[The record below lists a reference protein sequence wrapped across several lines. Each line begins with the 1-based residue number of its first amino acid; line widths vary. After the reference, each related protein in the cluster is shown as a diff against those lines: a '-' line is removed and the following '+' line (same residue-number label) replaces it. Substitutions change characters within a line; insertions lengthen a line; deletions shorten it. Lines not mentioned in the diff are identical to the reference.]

1 MSLVGALEFR
11 QIQAAASRLAGRVN
25 RTPLLRSAL
34 LSEHLGAEI
43 YLKLENLQLTGSFK
57 VRGALNKIL
66 AEPSCG
72 GGVVAASAG
81 NHAQGVALAAARAG
95 ASAQIVMPEWASISK
110 QEATRALG
118 ADVVLHGSSVEEAID
133 RAKELA
139 GASRVFVH
147 PFDDYA
153 VMAGQGTIGLEIAED
168 LPEVQRVV
176 VPIGGGGLISG
187 IASALAT
194 AAPHCRVNGVQAAAA
209 PSARESCAR
218 GEPVTLPAKPTVAD
232 GIAIKSPGRLT
243 LPIIKELVS
252 EVVLAEEE
260 DLVAAVLWL
269 TEREKVLAE
278 GAGAAPVAALL
289 GGALSLSPGE
299 KVVLVISGGN
309 LDSPLLG
316 RMVNQGLMLRGR
328 LHRLTV
334 RLPDQ
339 PGALAGLLNL
349 VASLKANVLH
359 ISHDRNVRDLTLDQ
373 TRVKLELETRGP
385 AHIQEITAA
394 LRDAGYEE

>member
-1 MSLVGALEFR
+1 MGGLEIR
-11 QIQAAASRLAGRVN
+11 QIQAAAGRLAGRVN
-25 RTPLLRSAL
+25 RTPLLRSAQ
-34 LSEHLGAEI
+34 LSDHLGAEI

-118 ADVVLHGSSVEEAID
+118 ADIVLHGSSVEEAI
-133 RAKELA
+133 AKARELA
-139 GASRVFVH
+139 GASRLFIH

-168 LPEVQRVV
+168 LPGVQQVV

-194 AAPHCRVNGVQAAAA
+194 AAPGCRVSGVEAAAA
-209 PSARESCAR
+209 PSARESCRR
-218 GEPVTLPAKPTVAD
+218 GEPVTVQAKPTVAD

-243 LPIIKELVS
+243 LPIIQELVS
-252 EVVLAEEE
+252 EVALAEEE

-289 GGALSLSPGE
+289 GGALQLRSGE

-328 LHRLTV
+328 LYRCTV

-339 PGALAGLLNL
+339 PGTLAALLSL

-359 ISHDRNVRDLTLDQ
+359 ISHDRNVRDLPLDQ